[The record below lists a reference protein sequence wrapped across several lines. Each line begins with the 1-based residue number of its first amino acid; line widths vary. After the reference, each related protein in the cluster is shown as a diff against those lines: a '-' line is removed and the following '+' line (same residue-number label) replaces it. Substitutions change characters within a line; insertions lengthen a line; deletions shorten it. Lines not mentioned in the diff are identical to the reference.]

1 MAVNYKMQK
10 YRADLRY
17 GIGILAITLAL
28 VLIWPGLWQNILA
41 ANGFIP
47 HGHCYLWKPGLV
59 WLHVVSDMLIGLSYV
74 AISATLAYLVYK
86 ARRDIPFDWVF
97 LAFGTFI
104 VACGATHFMEV
115 WTLWTPTYW
124 LSGEIKLI
132 TAVAS
137 VTTAL
142 ILPPLVPQVLELLLN
157 AKVSEERKL
166 KLEIANTEL
175 ETLYEKLKEIDE
187 LKTQFFANVSHELRT
202 PLALI
207 LGPTQKL
214 LAGDALTPEQRQD
227 LEVVESNARILLK
240 QVNDLLDI
248 SKLEANKMSMR
259 YAEVDLAQLVRL
271 TAANFN
277 ALAQEQNIAFF
288 VQTPQSFPAQ
298 VDSEKIQRV
307 LLNLLSNAFKF
318 TPPGGRVRCVV
329 SQVEPAASL
338 EAESSSTTLP
348 ASPHPRL
355 PASSSPHSILITVED
370 SGAGVPLELRE
381 VIFERFRQGEES
393 STRRFGGTGLGL
405 AIVKDFVE
413 LHGGT
418 IAVGEAPEGGA
429 SFRVELPIVAPK
441 DVAVSTLKVESMG
454 NVEEIVS
461 PMLAQLRQGQS
472 SPVRETTDSGLRNDQ
487 RPLVLVVEDNPQM
500 NLFIVEALSNEY
512 RVATAFNGQEGLELA
527 TQLLPD
533 LILSDMMMPLLG
545 GEQLLREVRNRKQL
559 DGIPFVVL
567 TAKADDEKRVKLLQ
581 AGAQDYLMKP
591 FSLEELRSRIGNL
604 IAMKRTR
611 DLLQQELDSQTQ
623 DLAALAAEL
632 ALHKRKLNIIARE
645 AQEANRM
652 KDEFLAV
659 LSHELRTP
667 INAILGWAQLLRTRQ
682 LNEGTTAKAL
692 ETIERNARMQ
702 TQMIED
708 LLDVSRIIR
717 GNLQLK
723 IASVNLKS
731 VIDSAIDAVRPA
743 AAAKAIELES
753 CLESSV
759 GAIAGDS
766 DRIQQ
771 IIWNL
776 LSNAIKFTPAGGRV
790 EVKLEKLLLERELQ
804 ISDVRLQISD
814 ESPNSN
820 QQSEITNPK
829 SNKSEITNPK
839 SAIFYAQIQV
849 SDNGIGINPD
859 FLPYVFDSFRQAD
872 SSYTRTHGGL
882 GLGLAIV
889 RHLVELHGG
898 TVSVHSAGEGQGATF
913 IVKLPIVNASKI
925 EVNKLAISN

>member
-1 MAVNYKMQK
+1 MQK
-10 YRADLRY
+10 YRADLGY
-17 GIGILAITLAL
+17 GIGILAIMLAL
-28 VLIWPGLWQNILA
+28 VLIWPGLLQNLLV

-47 HGHCYLWKPGLV
+47 HGHCYLWKPALV
-59 WLHVVSDMLIGLSYV
+59 SLHLVSDLLIGLSYV

-86 ARRDIPFDWVF
+86 ARRDIPFDSVF
-97 LAFGTFI
+97 LAFGAFI

-124 LSGEIKLI
+124 LAGEFKLI

-142 ILPPLVPQVLELLLN
+142 VLPPLVPQVLVLLQS
-157 AKVSEERKL
+157 AKVSEETKL
-166 KLEIANTEL
+166 KLESANTEL

-187 LKTQFFANVSHELRT
+187 IKTQFFANVSHELRT

-214 LAGDALTPEQRQD
+214 LAKDALTPEQRHD
-227 LEVVESNARILLK
+227 LELVDSNARILLK

-277 ALAQEQNIAFF
+277 ALAQEQNIAFL
-288 VQTPQSFPAQ
+288 VETPQSFPAQ

-329 SQVEPAASL
+329 SAVTKAGEKDVSAV
-338 EAESSSTTLP
+338 
-348 ASPHPRL
+348 
-355 PASSSPHSILITVED
+355 ITVED

-441 DVAVSTLKVESMG
+441 DMAVSTLTTESMG
-454 NVEEIVS
+454 NVEEIVY
-461 PMLAQLRQGQS
+461 PMLAQLRQAES
-472 SPVRETTDSGLRNDQ
+472 SPVREITDSELTFDQ

-500 NLFIVEALSNEY
+500 NLFIVEALSSEY
-512 RVATAFNGQEGLELA
+512 RVATAFNGQQGLELA

-533 LILSDMMMPLLG
+533 LILSDMMMPVLN
-545 GEQLLREVRNRKQL
+545 GEQLLREVRKRKEL
-559 DGIPFVVL
+559 DAIPFVVL

-591 FSLEELRSRIGNL
+591 FSLEELRSRLGNL
-604 IAMKRTR
+604 ISMKRTR
-611 DLLQQELDSQTQ
+611 DLLQHELDSQTQ

-632 ALHKRKLNIIARE
+632 ALHKRKLDIIARE

-682 LNEGTTAKAL
+682 MDEATRAKAL
-692 ETIERNARMQ
+692 ETIERNARTQ

-723 IASVNLKS
+723 IATVNLKG
-731 VIDSAIDAVRPA
+731 VIDAAIDAVRPA

-790 EVKLEKLLLERELQ
+790 EVKLEKLQ
-804 ISDVRLQISD
+804 IEDVRLQISD

-820 QQSEITNPK
+820 LPSEISNPK
-829 SNKSEITNPK
+829 SNKSQISNLK
-839 SAIFYAQIQV
+839 SAITYAQIQV

-859 FLPYVFDSFRQAD
+859 FLPYVFDRFRQAD
-872 SSYTRTHGGL
+872 SSYTRNHGGL

-913 IVKLPIVNASKI
+913 IVKLPIFNASTI

>member
-10 YRADLRY
+10 YRADLGY

-28 VLIWPGLWQNILA
+28 VLIWPGLLQNLLV

-47 HGHCYLWKPGLV
+47 HGHCYLWKPALV
-59 WLHVVSDMLIGLSYV
+59 SLHLVSDMLIGLSYV

-97 LAFGTFI
+97 LAFGAFI

-124 LSGEIKLI
+124 LAGEFKLI

-142 ILPPLVPQVLELLLN
+142 VLPPLVPQVLVLLETV
-157 AKVSEERKL
+157 KVSQERKL
-166 KLEIANTEL
+166 KLESANTEL

-214 LAGDALTPEQRQD
+214 LAGDALTSEQRHD
-227 LEVVESNARILLK
+227 LELIDSNARILLK

-271 TAANFN
+271 SAANFN
-277 ALAQEQNIAFF
+277 ALAQEQKIAF
-288 VQTPQSFPAQ
+288 VVETPQSFPAQ

-329 SQVEPAASL
+329 SAVTKAGEKDVSAV
-338 EAESSSTTLP
+338 
-348 ASPHPRL
+348 
-355 PASSSPHSILITVED
+355 ITVED

-405 AIVKDFVE
+405 AIVKDFVQ

-418 IAVGEAPEGGA
+418 IAVGEASEGGA

-441 DVAVSTLKVESMG
+441 DMAVSTLTSESMD
-454 NVEEIVS
+454 VEEVVY
-461 PMLAQLRQGQS
+461 PMLAQLRQAES
-472 SPVRETTDSGLRNDQ
+472 SPVRETTDSELTFDQ

-500 NLFIVEALSNEY
+500 NLFIVEALSSEY
-512 RVATAFNGQEGLELA
+512 RVATAFNGQEGLDLA

-533 LILSDMMMPLLG
+533 LILSDMMMPLLS
-545 GEQLLREVRNRKQL
+545 GEQLLREIRNRKQL
-559 DGIPFVVL
+559 DAIPFVVL
-567 TAKADDEKRVKLLQ
+567 TAKADDEKRVKLLL

-591 FSLEELRSRIGNL
+591 FSLQELRSRIGNL

-611 DLLQQELDSQTQ
+611 DFLQHELDSQTQ

-632 ALHKRKLNIIARE
+632 ALHKRKLQIIARE

-682 LNEGTTAKAL
+682 LNEATRAKAL

-723 IASVNLKS
+723 IASVNLKG
-731 VIDSAIDAVRPA
+731 VIEAALDAVRPA

-771 IIWNL
+771 IVWNL
-776 LSNAIKFTPAGGRV
+776 LSNAIKFTPEGGRV
-790 EVKLEKLLLERELQ
+790 EVKLEKVQ
-804 ISDVRLQISD
+804 IEDLRLQIED

-820 QQSEITNPK
+820 PK
-829 SNKSEITNPK
+829 SNTSKISNLK
-839 SAIFYAQIQV
+839 SAITYAQIQV

-859 FLPYVFDSFRQAD
+859 FLPYVFDRFRQAD

-913 IVKLPIVNASKI
+913 IVKLPIVNNQVGAGLTNQFAEPRNMS
-925 EVNKLAISN
+925 

>member
-1 MAVNYKMQK
+1 
-10 YRADLRY
+10 
-17 GIGILAITLAL
+17 
-28 VLIWPGLWQNILA
+28 
-41 ANGFIP
+41 
-47 HGHCYLWKPGLV
+47 
-59 WLHVVSDMLIGLSYV
+59 
-74 AISATLAYLVYK
+74 
-86 ARRDIPFDWVF
+86 
-97 LAFGTFI
+97 
-104 VACGATHFMEV
+104 
-115 WTLWTPTYW
+115 
-124 LSGEIKLI
+124 
-132 TAVAS
+132 
-137 VTTAL
+137 
-142 ILPPLVPQVLELLLN
+142 
-157 AKVSEERKL
+157 
-166 KLEIANTEL
+166 
-175 ETLYEKLKEIDE
+175 
-187 LKTQFFANVSHELRT
+187 
-202 PLALI
+202 
-207 LGPTQKL
+207 
-214 LAGDALTPEQRQD
+214 
-227 LEVVESNARILLK
+227 
-240 QVNDLLDI
+240 
-248 SKLEANKMSMR
+248 MSMR

-277 ALAQEQNIAFF
+277 ALAQEQNIAFL
-288 VQTPQSFPAQ
+288 VESPLSFPAQ
-298 VDSEKIQRV
+298 LDSEKIQRV

-318 TPPGGRVRCVV
+318 TPPGGRIRCVV
-329 SQVEPAASL
+329 SQVELATSL
-338 EAESSSTTLP
+338 EAESSSPTLP
-348 ASPHPRL
+348 ASPSRGV
-355 PASSSPHSILITVED
+355 PASSSPHSALITVED
-370 SGAGVPLELRE
+370 SGAGVPVELRE

-441 DVAVSTLKVESMG
+441 DMAVSTLTTESMG
-454 NVEEIVS
+454 NVEEIVY
-461 PMLAQLRQGQS
+461 PMLAQLRQAES
-472 SPVRETTDSGLRNDQ
+472 SPVREITDSELTFDQ

-500 NLFIVEALSNEY
+500 NLFIVEALSSEY
-512 RVATAFNGQEGLELA
+512 RVATAFNGQQGLELA

-533 LILSDMMMPLLG
+533 LILSDMMMPVLN
-545 GEQLLREVRNRKQL
+545 GEQLLREVRKRKEL
-559 DGIPFVVL
+559 DAIPFVVL

-591 FSLEELRSRIGNL
+591 FSLEELRSRLGNL
-604 IAMKRTR
+604 ISMKRTR
-611 DLLQQELDSQTQ
+611 DLLQQELNSQTQ

-632 ALHKRKLNIIARE
+632 ARHKRQLNIIARE

-682 LNEGTTAKAL
+682 LNEATREKAL
-692 ETIERNARMQ
+692 ETIERNARTQ

-723 IASVNLKS
+723 IATVNLKG
-731 VIDSAIDAVRPA
+731 VIDAAIDAVRPA
-743 AAAKAIELES
+743 AAAKAIQLES

-766 DRIQQ
+766 DRLQQ

-790 EVKLEKLLLERELQ
+790 EVKLEKLQ
-804 ISDVRLQISD
+804 IEDVRLQISD

-820 QQSEITNPK
+820 LPSEISNPK
-829 SNKSEITNPK
+829 SNKSQISNLK
-839 SAIFYAQIQV
+839 SAITYAQIQV

-859 FLPYVFDSFRQAD
+859 FLPYVFDRFRQAD
-872 SSYTRTHGGL
+872 SSYTRNHGGL

-913 IVKLPIVNASKI
+913 IVKLPIFNASTI